1 MGIAK
6 RGHKLLTKAIEKTIP
21 PLYSQ
26 EKVKDPIVRV
36 KFFSPYSSWTWYA
49 TEGERT
55 EEGDFRFF
63 GLVDGH
69 EVEWGYFML
78 SELENVKQKVFGYM
92 LPGVERD
99 CWCSPRPISETT
111 GGKKK
116 GIKAEPVTKAE
127 IPMEDGGPLQ
137 TLTVEMLQK
146 PQQETVPQRQ
156 TMLFEKEETDELEQ
170 QKQT

>member
-36 KFFSPYSSWTWYA
+36 KFFSPYSSWTWYV
-49 TEGERT
+49 TEGQLT
-55 EEGDFRFF
+55 EEGDWRFF
-63 GLVDGH
+63 GLIDGH

-78 SELENVKQKVFGYM
+78 SELEKVEVKVFGYM
-92 LPGVERD
+92 LPAVERD
-99 CWCSPRPISETT
+99 CYSSPRPISETE

-116 GIKAEPVTKAE
+116 GIKAEPQPVDE
-127 IPMEDGGPLQ
+127 IPE
-137 TLTVEMLQK
+137 
-146 PQQETVPQRQ
+146 PQQKTVPQRQ
-156 TMLFEKEETDELEQ
+156 TMLFAKEETNDQ
-170 QKQT
+170 QT